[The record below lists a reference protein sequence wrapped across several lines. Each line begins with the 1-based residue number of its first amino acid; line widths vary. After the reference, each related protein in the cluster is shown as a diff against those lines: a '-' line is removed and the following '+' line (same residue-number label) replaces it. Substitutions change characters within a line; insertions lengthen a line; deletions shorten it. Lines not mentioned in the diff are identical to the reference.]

1 MLFSSTLCKLHLS
14 LFEYLAMIYVRL
26 DASTTFHRFKGF
38 PYCDWRLE
46 STPFWAIVCDAS
58 KFSNSHIVLA
68 VYILTSYNI
77 GQLDGH
83 VFRSICFVFL
93 LFWCVL
99 SNSVFISEL
108 SVLSVFISLR
118 HFVLHIVY
126 TKLVDMIVLHKRE
139 CDVCEPIP
147 SDLLLVE
154 AFLVL

>member
-1 MLFSSTLCKLHLS
+1 M
-14 LFEYLAMIYVRL
+14 
-26 DASTTFHRFKGF
+26 
-38 PYCDWRLE
+38 
-46 STPFWAIVCDAS
+46 
-58 KFSNSHIVLA
+58 
-68 VYILTSYNI
+68 
-77 GQLDGH
+77 
-83 VFRSICFVFL
+83 
-93 LFWCVL
+93 
-99 SNSVFISEL
+99 FISEL